1 MTANNTVFKVV
12 NSLAKSFYCDA
23 KALPAQT
30 DFRPLTASLC
40 FTVLGVDLAIPVED
54 LTEVQELP
62 NYTRLPR
69 VKPWMMGV
77 ANMRGK
83 LVPIIDLAQFLDV
96 ETRVVTRL
104 QRLLVVELNGNLI
117 GLIVDQVSGVQHYDT
132 EQFDPA
138 PDSVPEPFAPYIQ
151 GCYIE
156 SDGTTKLLFRPLQL
170 VEDQS
175 FQNVAQ

>member
-1 MTANNTVFKVV
+1 MTANNTVFEVV

-23 KALPAQT
+23 KALPAQI
-30 DFRPLTASLC
+30 DFRPLTATLC

-62 NYTRLPR
+62 SYTRLPR

-96 ETRVVTRL
+96 EPRIGAKS
-104 QRLLVVELNGNLI
+104 QRLLVVELSGNLI
-117 GLIVDQVSGVQHYDT
+117 GLIVEQVSGVKHYDT

-138 PDSVPEPFAPYIQ
+138 PVSVPDPFVPYVE

-156 SDGTTKLLFRPLQL
+156 SDGTTKFLFRPHQL